1 MRAGWSPK
9 APAPPCCATAPSW
22 TSAAWTRRPRSA
34 TAAES
39 PREGPRNPDWKNLR
53 VEPIQLWRIDLNP
66 PEPRQTELERWL
78 CPEERARADRFI
90 PPEIRRRFTC
100 ARGSLREVLA
110 WSLGCR
116 PHDLHFAYGEQGKPV
131 LADQPELRFNLSHSG
146 ERALVGVS
154 WQRELGVDLEHLRAG
169 VDFRGLTARFFSEP
183 ERRALSEVPEPL
195 FPREFLR
202 VWTRKEAY
210 LKARGTGLALPLA
223 DFAVPL
229 GELPSPR
236 ELTWTRD
243 RPEEAARWPI
253 QEVPC
258 EEGYVGALCAEGPE
272 WHAEPVLPRFWAGPG
287 VAVEMP
293 NGCQDPWLRTP

>member
-1 MRAGWSPK
+1 M
-9 APAPPCCATAPSW
+9 
-22 TSAAWTRRPRSA
+22 
-34 TAAES
+34 
-39 PREGPRNPDWKNLR
+39 
-53 VEPIQLWRIDLNP
+53 EPIGLWLVDLNP
-66 PEPRQTELERWL
+66 PEKRLVELERWL

-90 PPEIRRRFTC
+90 PAEVRRRFIC
-100 ARGSLREVLA
+100 ARGSLREILA
-110 WSLGCR
+110 WLLGCPPR
-116 PHDLHFAYGEQGKPV
+116 ALGFAYGEQGKPV
-131 LADQPELRFNLSHSG
+131 LADRPNLRFNLSHSG

-183 ERRALSEVPEPL
+183 ERCALMETAEPL

-229 GELPSPR
+229 GGLPSPR
-236 ELTWTRD
+236 ELTWTRV
-243 RPEEAARWPI
+243 RPEEAARWPV

-258 EEGYVGALCAEGPE
+258 EEGYVGALCAEGAD
-272 WHAEPVLPRFWAGPG
+272 WHAEPVVPRFWAGPG

-293 NGCQDPWLRTP
+293 NGCQESWLRTP